1 MPSKKYTLSVIVDVA
16 HFAGDEIN
24 LQADLSDLFEPEN
37 LDVSKVGKPDGSVVV
52 HDVLEPDAHGR
63 LFYAQLCY
71 TVVVEAPSEKEAI
84 ETVEENCAYY
94 ADGWEVEQLT
104 VRPLS

>member
-1 MPSKKYTLSVIVDVA
+1 MPSKKFTLSVIVDIA

-24 LQADLSDLFEPEN
+24 LQADLEALFEPEN
-37 LDVSKVGKPDGSVVV
+37 LDVSKVGKRDGSVVV
-52 HDVLEPDAHGR
+52 HNVIEPDASGR
-63 LFYAQLCY
+63 LFYARLCY
-71 TVVVEAPSEKEAI
+71 TILIEAPSEKVAI

>member
-16 HFAGDEIN
+16 HYAGDEID
-24 LQADLSDLFEPEN
+24 LQANLSDLFEPEN
-37 LDVSKVGKPDGSVVV
+37 LDVSKVGKPDGSVIV
-52 HDVLEPDAHGR
+52 HEVTEPDAHGR

-71 TVVVEAPSEKEAI
+71 TVVVEAPSEKVAV
-84 ETVEENCAYY
+84 ETVEENTAIYI
-94 ADGWEVEQLT
+94 DGWEVDQLT